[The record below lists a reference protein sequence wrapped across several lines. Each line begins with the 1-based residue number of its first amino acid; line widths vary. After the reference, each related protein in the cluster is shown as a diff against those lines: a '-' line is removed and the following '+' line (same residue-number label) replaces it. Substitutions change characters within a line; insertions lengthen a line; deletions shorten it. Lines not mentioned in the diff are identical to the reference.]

1 MWKKIKLVA
10 LLAAS
15 SCGSGTSLSV
25 EKCAPAFVS
34 DGRPYFLGS
43 SVSSTIFK
51 DSASKSKADANER
64 EEAAAAPGTSN
75 QLGKFKYNFI
85 CNSDLCNSPGY
96 EPGTAHSD
104 RAWTKSEYT
113 CSVSSFTILCLLYA
127 VEYINPVSSFFLM
140 IQWSHAHTLLF
151 CI

>member
-51 DSASKSKADANER
+51 DSASKSKAVANER
-64 EEAAAAPGTSN
+64 EEAAAAAAPGTSN
-75 QLGKFKYNFI
+75 QLGKFNFF
-85 CNSDLCNSPGY
+85 CHWPELCSSPGY
-96 EPGTAHSD
+96 DPGTVHSD
-104 RAWTKSEYT
+104 RAWTQSEYT
-113 CSVSSFTILCLLYA
+113 CSVSSFTILCTTLYL
-127 VEYINPVSSFFLM
+127 PFFL
-140 IQWSHAHTLLF
+140 
-151 CI
+151 

>member
-51 DSASKSKADANER
+51 DSASKSKAVANER
-64 EEAAAAPGTSN
+64 EEAAAAASGTSN
-75 QLGKFKYNFI
+75 QLGKFNFF
-85 CNSDLCNSPGY
+85 CHSPEFCNSPGY
-96 EPGTAHSD
+96 DPGTVHSD
-104 RAWTKSEYT
+104 RAWTQSEYT
-113 CSVSSFTILCLLYA
+113 CSVSSFTILCTTLY
-127 VEYINPVSSFFLM
+127 
-140 IQWSHAHTLLF
+140 LLF
-151 CI
+151 FYWSYV

>member
-1 MWKKIKLVA
+1 MWKKIKLVP

-85 CNSDLCNSPGY
+85 AIPICATALDMSPGQL
-96 EPGTAHSD
+96 
-104 RAWTKSEYT
+104 
-113 CSVSSFTILCLLYA
+113 ILIERGQR
-127 VEYINPVSSFFLM
+127 VNIRVV
-140 IQWSHAHTLLF
+140 
-151 CI
+151 

>member
-15 SCGSGTSLSV
+15 SCGSGTSLSI

-51 DSASKSKADANER
+51 DSASKSKAVANER

-75 QLGKFKYNFI
+75 QLVIFF
-85 CNSDLCNSPGY
+85 CHTPELCNSPGY
-96 EPGTAHSD
+96 DPGTVHSD
-104 RAWTKSEYT
+104 LAWTQSEYT
-113 CSVSSFTILCLLYA
+113 CSVSSFTILCTTLY
-127 VEYINPVSSFFLM
+127 
-140 IQWSHAHTLLF
+140 LLF
-151 CI
+151 FIMADI